1 MQIEGAQAELSANLA
16 QLSNDD
22 TGLAAQGQAQLG
34 SLAALQRQIDG
45 ASPMALVMMRASVA
59 ASVAASA
66 NLAQQARTAA
76 SSTAQG
82 AGASLATASAAA
94 RATVADFERD
104 MYEKKIFDPYLR
116 FGSKEDEDA
125 YREREAARKR
135 ATDEALKQNTPES
148 NLRAA
153 NLSIDQLK
161 DAGAHGADQS
171 PDYAPLMQQTTAA
184 KAKLESALDQSKHP
198 AATRDAQLD
207 AAKSQP
213 GLAAATDK
221 IDPATISA
229 FASLVA
235 HTSGTTPDGPGVM
248 AQAKTATVSV
258 ARG

>member
-94 RATVADFERD
+94 RATIADFERD

-116 FGSKEDEDA
+116 FGSKEDEEA
-125 YREREAARKR
+125 YREREAQRLALTKK
-135 ATDEALKQNTPES
+135 AEAERTPQGDLKA
-148 NLRAA
+148 LDV
-153 NLSIDQLK
+153 SIAQMN
-161 DAGAHGADQS
+161 DAKAHGADTS
-171 PDYAPLMQQTTAA
+171 PDFQSTMAGLVAGRQNLATAMAKDAAPAQDARAAA
-184 KAKLESALDQSKHP
+184 KPSVDISPDLLASLRATGVTVADTQQNGHGVTAQKP
-198 AATRDAQLD
+198 AAV
-207 AAKSQP
+207 
-213 GLAAATDK
+213 
-221 IDPATISA
+221 
-229 FASLVA
+229 VA
-235 HTSGTTPDGPGVM
+235 LS
-248 AQAKTATVSV
+248 
-258 ARG
+258 